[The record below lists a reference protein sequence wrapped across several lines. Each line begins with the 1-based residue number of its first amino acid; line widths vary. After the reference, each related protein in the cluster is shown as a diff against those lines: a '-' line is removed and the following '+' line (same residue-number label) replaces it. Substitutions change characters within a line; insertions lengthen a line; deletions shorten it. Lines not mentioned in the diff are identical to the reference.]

1 MAQIE
6 ITTPGGGGG
15 GSGTV
20 TSVGLTPGTAGND
33 VNVANSPVT
42 TAGNITLNIPVASST
57 KSGKL
62 SSTDWSTFNNK
73 QAALVSGTNIKTVNS
88 TTLLGSGNL
97 AVQDVL
103 VSGTNI
109 KTINGSS
116 VLGSGDLTVSGTPA
130 GSTGYVQFNT
140 SGAFNADADLF
151 WDNTNKRL
159 GIGLTAPSGELHV
172 DGGAAIPRMIL
183 DADTNVARIFSFRT
197 NDLPRWAVRVDGTES
212 GSNAGSDFAI
222 RRYNDAG
229 TFVAA
234 PISVN
239 RATGLTTI
247 SEGLNLG
254 GSELQNF
261 SANLETLAADTT
273 FDGSNTATYN
283 GSVTKVSG
291 ARTFTFDNALP
302 LGFTMT
308 VIQTDANQTTFAGA
322 GAAVIS
328 NRQSHTKNNG
338 QYSVVSIVK
347 IDNNSFVLGG
357 DTAA

>member
-1 MAQIE
+1 
-6 ITTPGGGGG
+6 
-15 GSGTV
+15 
-20 TSVGLTPGTAGND
+20 
-33 VNVANSPVT
+33 
-42 TAGNITLNIPVASST
+42 
-57 KSGKL
+57 
-62 SSTDWSTFNNK
+62 
-73 QAALVSGTNIKTVNS
+73 
-88 TTLLGSGNL
+88 
-97 AVQDVL
+97 
-103 VSGTNI
+103 
-109 KTINGSS
+109 
-116 VLGSGDLTVSGTPA
+116 
-130 GSTGYVQFNT
+130 
-140 SGAFNADADLF
+140 
-151 WDNTNKRL
+151 
-159 GIGLTAPSGELHV
+159 LHV

-247 SEGLNLG
+247 SESLNLG

-291 ARTFTFDNALP
+291 AITFTFDNALP

-322 GAAVIS
+322 GSAVIS